1 MFMRFNTSK
10 FVSFNPDYETQARST
25 QMWQNKIRPNKTTE
39 VPYAYT
45 PSEDDPLVL
54 VPDPEMVR
62 WVEDAM
68 DSLDQGH
75 SGRRV
80 AAWLVEKLIK
90 KFRTKE

>member
-1 MFMRFNTSK
+1 
-10 FVSFNPDYETQARST
+10 
-25 QMWQNKIRPNKTTE
+25 MWQNKTRPNKTAK

-45 PSEDDPLVL
+45 PSEDGPLVL

-80 AAWLVEKLIK
+80 AAWLVEKTNQKSLAPRHNQNLGTSSWQRYYK
-90 KFRTKE
+90 AFKAFKAY

>member
-1 MFMRFNTSK
+1 
-10 FVSFNPDYETQARST
+10 
-25 QMWQNKIRPNKTTE
+25 MWQNKTRPNKT
-39 VPYAYT
+39 VKGPYAYT
-45 PSEDDPLVL
+45 FSEDGPLVL

-90 KFRTKE
+90 KFSTKA